1 MALLKFCQTQVQFHA
16 GKLRIEG
23 ESLPVRGGGFLILTL
38 FGEHNS
44 EAGKCPRIIRIA
56 RGHRL
61 PNLRGLCQ
69 LSLLFESD
77 CVRGGGL
84 RERKDG
90 REKRDENE
98 IYSRVLHAR
107 HLPTMLPV
115 ASSRLVCAMR
125 WVVAGQ
131 GIRTFEEGTLK
142 RSETYSPARPRIEC
156 ERGVS

>member
-1 MALLKFCQTQVQFHA
+1 MALLKFCQAQVQFHA

-23 ESLPVRGGGFLILTL
+23 ESLPVSGGGFWILTF

-44 EAGKCPRIIRIA
+44 ETGKRPRIIRIA

-61 PNLRGLCQ
+61 PDLRGLCQ
-69 LSLLFESD
+69 LSLLLEGD

-98 IYSRVLHAR
+98 LYSPVLHAR
-107 HLPTMLPV
+107 YLPTMLPV
-115 ASSRLVCAMR
+115 ASSR
-125 WVVAGQ
+125 
-131 GIRTFEEGTLK
+131 
-142 RSETYSPARPRIEC
+142 P
-156 ERGVS
+156 